1 METNS
6 FKQYSHLVLSLET
19 MKHFVINKFCYFF
32 FTSAELKINTYSL
45 ATVGLPHQLLIK
57 KSFLQRMK

>member
-1 METNS
+1 M
-6 FKQYSHLVLSLET
+6 LSLET

-32 FTSAELKINTYSL
+32 TSTELKINTYSL